1 MVVLRNKN
9 GYLEDKKLYGITPR
23 RGRLNYWSGVLNSTL
38 CRFFMDLLCRQL
50 TGAQAIADID
60 VQVVEEILIPKEGEL
75 NIEKLLN
82 RYDRIKQRPIEMHVR
97 DEYSCTDRYELD
109 EVIFDALNLNQ
120 KEREAVYEAVIDL
133 VESRLKKA
141 ESLKV

>member
-1 MVVLRNKN
+1 
-9 GYLEDKKLYGITPR
+9 
-23 RGRLNYWSGVLNSTL
+23 
-38 CRFFMDLLCRQL
+38 MDLLCRQL